1 MFFNTK
7 NLLKCLHISKSLC
20 NFASEIKTETNITM
34 DAKSKKKFIEI
45 CFKQT
50 FQMFPMDW
58 VEQLWDKTKG
68 DVICHVEECAD
79 DDFNDSDVIIAITSI
94 LGERL
99 GL

>member
-7 NLLKCLHISKSLC
+7 KLLKCLHISKSLC
-20 NFASEIKTETNITM
+20 NFASEIKTETNMTM
-34 DAKSKKKFIEI
+34 AKEKIEFIES

-50 FQMFPMDW
+50 FQMFPIDW
-58 VEQLWDKTKG
+58 VEQLWNKTNG

-79 DDFNDSDVIIAITSI
+79 DDFTDSDVMIAITSI

>member
-1 MFFNTK
+1 M
-7 NLLKCLHISKSLC
+7 
-20 NFASEIKTETNITM
+20 TM
-34 DAKSKKKFIEI
+34 AKKKIEFIDS

-50 FQMFPMDW
+50 FQMFPIDW
-58 VEQLWDKTKG
+58 VEQLWNKTKG

-79 DDFNDSDVIIAITSI
+79 DDFTDSDVMIAITSI

>member
-1 MFFNTK
+1 MSVLGFLTVFNLY
-7 NLLKCLHISKSLC
+7 NPNILC
-20 NFASEIKTETNITM
+20 NFASETKTETNMTM
-34 DAKSKKKFIEI
+34 AKEKIEFIES

-50 FQMFPMDW
+50 FQMFPIDW

-79 DDFNDSDVIIAITSI
+79 DDFNDSDVMIAITSI

>member
-1 MFFNTK
+1 MSVLGFLTVFNLH
-7 NLLKCLHISKSLC
+7 NPNILLT
-20 NFASEIKTETNITM
+20 FASEIKTETNMTM
-34 DAKSKKKFIEI
+34 AKEKIEFIES

-50 FQMFPMDW
+50 FQMFPVDW
-58 VEQLWDKTKG
+58 VEQLWNKTKG

-79 DDFNDSDVIIAITSI
+79 DDFTDSDVMIAITSI

>member
-7 NLLKCLHISKSLC
+7 KLLKCLHISKSLC
-20 NFASEIKTETNITM
+20 NFASEIKTDRNMGQENE
-34 DAKSKKKFIEI
+34 KSKMIEI

-79 DDFNDSDVIIAITSI
+79 DDFNDSDVMIAITSI

>member
-1 MFFNTK
+1 M
-7 NLLKCLHISKSLC
+7 HQ
-20 NFASEIKTETNITM
+20 
-34 DAKSKKKFIEI
+34 KSKTNMTMAKEKIEFIES

-58 VEQLWDKTKG
+58 VEQLWNKTKG
-68 DVICHVEECAD
+68 DVIRHVEECAD
-79 DDFNDSDVIIAITSI
+79 DDFTDSDVMIAITSI

>member
-68 DVICHVEECAD
+68 DVIYHVEECVD
-79 DDFNDSDVIIAITSI
+79 DDFNDSDVMIAITSI

>member
-1 MFFNTK
+1 MSVLGFLTVFNLYNPNILRT
-7 NLLKCLHISKSLC
+7 
-20 NFASEIKTETNITM
+20 FASETKTETNMTM
-34 DAKSKKKFIEI
+34 AKEKIEFIES

-50 FQMFPMDW
+50 FQMFPIDW
-58 VEQLWDKTKG
+58 VEQLWNKTKG

-79 DDFNDSDVIIAITSI
+79 DDFTDSDVMIAITSI